1 MEDMIEK
8 MIKML
13 RTSKKTV
20 VFTGAG
26 VSTLSGIQDFRG
38 KDGLYKT
45 IDADRMFDIQSFYEN
60 PAVYYGLAKDFIYGL
75 EEKKPSIVHEML
87 AEWEEQGLIDSVIT
101 QNIDLLHSKAGSKKV
116 FEIHGSP
123 RVHYCVQCGHEEDFA
138 SIAKIVRSNE
148 LPKCIQCSHWMKPS
162 ITFFGESLP
171 EKELKGAINAA
182 SSAELIIVLGSSL
195 LVQPAA
201 SIPAYTLRNGGRLI
215 IVNQGETPF
224 DHHASMRFDDLQD
237 TFELLKRKLKF

>member
-116 FEIHGSP
+116 LKLREPPSALL
-123 RVHYCVQCGHEEDFA
+123 CA
-138 SIAKIVRSNE
+138 MRS
-148 LPKCIQCSHWMKPS
+148 
-162 ITFFGESLP
+162 
-171 EKELKGAINAA
+171 
-182 SSAELIIVLGSSL
+182 
-195 LVQPAA
+195 
-201 SIPAYTLRNGGRLI
+201 
-215 IVNQGETPF
+215 
-224 DHHASMRFDDLQD
+224 
-237 TFELLKRKLKF
+237 